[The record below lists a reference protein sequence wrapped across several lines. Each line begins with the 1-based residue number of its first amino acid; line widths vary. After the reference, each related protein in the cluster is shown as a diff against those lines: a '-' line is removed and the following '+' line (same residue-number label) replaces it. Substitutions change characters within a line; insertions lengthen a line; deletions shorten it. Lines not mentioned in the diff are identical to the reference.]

1 MPVEPLPIY
10 VTTRDK
16 ALLDMLHQCSA
27 FTQLAIQHHDA
38 SELQPST
45 PGVWL
50 HDFDE
55 DSSISLPAFCH
66 QIGKQPHLVGLVV
79 SANALNDTIAYALNH
94 GIDAFL
100 SKPLIIDTLRDTLSK
115 LALRLARRLHR
126 QRLAEILGPQM
137 AKLTLREQSIL
148 DGLRQGRGIKE
159 LAYSLELSEK
169 TVSMYRRNLMRMFN
183 AQNSTQLVLYAS
195 WWHLYCQGQ
204 LA

>member
-27 FTQLAIQHHDA
+27 FTQLAIQPHVA
-38 SELQPST
+38 SASPPST

-66 QIGKQPHLVGLVV
+66 QIGEQPHLVTLAV
-79 SANALNDTIAYALNH
+79 SASALNQTIAYALNH

-126 QRLAEILGPQM
+126 QRLAEILEPQM

-159 LAYSLELSEK
+159 LAYSLALSEK

-195 WWHLYCQGQ
+195 WWHLCCQGQ